1 MAKPWRQRLRW
12 ARLKTISVVVD
23 SAFWT
28 LHQLDG
34 LLGMAPLLT
43 SAGVRTRYSPR
54 SRGWRDGGPAV
65 VVLAG
70 LSTPWRYMR
79 PVLDALSDRGYRV
92 IVLPQLGWNLKSVA
106 SLAAIVERALL
117 AHPEYGRVLFV
128 GHSKGG
134 LIAKQVL
141 LDDFVGEHTIGA
153 VAISSPFAGA
163 KAARYIHGS
172 NPIAREM
179 IGLRA
184 GTPMQLALS
193 MRDEADARITSIM
206 PLYDQ
211 IVGYPGVLPNGRN
224 RTVRALGHNLLL
236 ADRRVHDII
245 DRELRA
251 IMKRD
256 AARAASTPPTLA

>member
-12 ARLKTISVVVD
+12 ARLKTISAGLD
-23 SAFWT
+23 SVFWAV
-28 LHQLDG
+28 QQVDG
-34 LLGMAPLLT
+34 LLGMREWVT
-43 SAGVRTRYSPR
+43 SPALRTRYSPR
-54 SRGWRDGGPAV
+54 SRGWCEEGPVV

-70 LSTPWRYMR
+70 LSTPWRFMR

-92 IVLPQLGWNLKSVA
+92 LVLPQLGWNLFSVA
-106 SLAAIVERALL
+106 TLAGVVERYLL

-141 LDDFVGEHTIGA
+141 LDDLAGEHTIGA
-153 VAISSPFAGA
+153 VTLSAPFAGA
-163 KAARYIHGS
+163 KAARLVHGS

-193 MRDEADARITSIM
+193 MRDEVDARITSII

-211 IVGYPGVLPNGRN
+211 IVGYPGILPNGRN

-251 IMKRD
+251 IMTRD
-256 AARAASTPPTLA
+256 AERAASTPPTPA